1 MSIYRKDMRGI
12 IVDSFIE
19 EFNLHGPKLTL
30 DDVCAR
36 IHISKKTIYRNFNS
50 KDDIYVYILE
60 DACAQIKARQVE
72 IYEDKEMGIADK
84 LRAILT
90 IETTWEKKIDLTK
103 LPLLAEDSPEV
114 FSRIIAAYQDSWA
127 QVKGLLEEGKRQGL
141 VKEDVNPALVIRFL
155 SADMSSLFDNG
166 VLEESKLTYTE
177 AIAHLANLVLRAILA

>member
-114 FSRIIAAYQDSWA
+114 FSRIIAAYQDSWT